1 MSRLGAAVV
10 LHVKSITVSLYSR
23 ERSRK
28 GWGHSASRFDR
39 AIWPTDAEHETL
51 VYNWRTDLRPRYL
64 IIARSLPRTS
74 SHDFRVSTHSIYCIL
89 PPRKTDSTCTVKII
103 AFLLCTEP
111 LRRSRGLY
119 SDLLYS
125 SINRRNDIT
134 DKIKDIPWTVDR
146 SSKC

>member
-10 LHVKSITVSLYSR
+10 LHVKSIRVSLYSR

-64 IIARSLPRTS
+64 IIARSLPHTS
-74 SHDFRVSTHSIYCIL
+74 SHDFRVSTHSIYCIP
-89 PPRKTDSTCTVKII
+89 PPRKTDSTCTVKKLHSYFVPNHYEDQGGFIVI
-103 AFLLCTEP
+103 YCTALLTGGMP
-111 LRRSRGLY
+111 SQK
-119 SDLLYS
+119 
-125 SINRRNDIT
+125 T
-134 DKIKDIPWTVDR
+134 
-146 SSKC
+146 